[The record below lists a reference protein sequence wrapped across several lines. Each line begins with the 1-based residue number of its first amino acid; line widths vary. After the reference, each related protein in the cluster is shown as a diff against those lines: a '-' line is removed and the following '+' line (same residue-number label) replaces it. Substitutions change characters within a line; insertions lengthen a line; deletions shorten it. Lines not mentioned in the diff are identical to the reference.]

1 MIVDRYLRNKTV
13 TIHNVQA
20 PWRVGAE
27 WRGGLVGGGHGQP
40 GAGAGAVTRITRVRR
55 ELRVPECPF
64 PGCGPDCCHS
74 ATRNLLGWAWG
85 KRKVRDLTLTIVT
98 NRSLHAVLVD
108 RPGPRLVELLA
119 AALDGS
125 GPAIAPLDAG
135 LPQARLAALVEALAP
150 GSVEGPDGVTTARSG
165 QEKGVAEGTAV
176 VVATS
181 GSTGVPKGVELSAAA
196 LLSSARASLAR
207 IGARPGERWLCC
219 LPATYIAGLQVLVR
233 ALVSGTDPV
242 LADRADAQTVAACGC
257 AHVSLVPT
265 QLRRLLD
272 VDIPISQDVPHPL
285 AGFRSV
291 LLGGAAAPAGLLAAA
306 RAAGVPV
313 VTTYGMTETCGGCVY
328 DGVPLDGVQVRIGDD
343 ESIWIGGPVLF
354 SGYVGGPR
362 APGDGWLR
370 TGDLGRVDAAGR
382 LVVRGRAD
390 DVINTGGA
398 LVVPGEVAAVLQTC
412 PGVRDVAVLGEP
424 DPEWGERVVAV
435 VAPADPA
442 DPPTLELLRLH
453 VKQRLPRYAA
463 PSRAVMVDAVPTLP
477 NGKHD
482 LARLRRELLRWEQI
496 EAESVTK

>member
-1 MIVDRYLRNKTV
+1 
-13 TIHNVQA
+13 
-20 PWRVGAE
+20 
-27 WRGGLVGGGHGQP
+27 
-40 GAGAGAVTRITRVRR
+40 
-55 ELRVPECPF
+55 
-64 PGCGPDCCHS
+64 
-74 ATRNLLGWAWG
+74 
-85 KRKVRDLTLTIVT
+85 
-98 NRSLHAVLVD
+98 LHVVLVE
-108 RPGPRLVELLA
+108 RTGPRLLELLA

-135 LPQARLAALVEALAP
+135 LPQARLGALIEALAP
-150 GSVEGPDGVTTARSG
+150 ASVEGPDGVTTVRSG

-196 LLSSARASLAR
+196 LLYSARASLAR

-233 ALVSGTDPV
+233 SLVSGTDPV
-242 LADRADAQTVAACGC
+242 LADRADARTVAASGC
-257 AHVSLVPT
+257 VHVSLVPT

-272 VDIPISQDVPHPL
+272 IDISISQDLSHPL

-328 DGVPLDGVQVRIGDD
+328 DGVSLDGVQVRIGDD

-354 SGYVGGPR
+354 SGYLGGAR

-370 TGDLGRVDAAGR
+370 TNDLGRTDTAGR

-398 LVVPGEVAAVLQTC
+398 LVVPGEVAAVLLAC
-412 PGVRDVAVLGEP
+412 PGVRDAAVLGEP

-435 VAPADPA
+435 VVPTDPA

-453 VKQRLPRYAA
+453 VQERLPRYAA
-463 PSRAVMVDAVPTLP
+463 PSRVAVVDALP
-477 NGKHD
+477 MLSSGKHD
-482 LARLRRELLRWEQI
+482 LPRLRRELLRREQT
-496 EAESVTK
+496 EAENVSY